1 MSQTV
6 TISGTSYTIGDQ
18 GASPPWGADLNDLL
32 LALVQVAQSTS
43 GGGDILTTS
52 FNVANNQVAP
62 ANVTGASWDTS
73 TVRGF
78 ILSYSLYR
86 STNINEESETGQI
99 YGTYS
104 STANTWQIA
113 QTYAGSSGISFTI
126 TNAGQLQYTS
136 SNVAGTGYSGKM
148 KFSGKSFLQA

>member
-32 LALVQVAQSTS
+32 LALVQVAQATS

-136 SNVAGTGYSGKM
+136 SNVAGTGYSGKL
-148 KFSGKSFLQA
+148 KFAGKSFLQA